1 MDVVALFFPFRRG
14 FGCIAKPTAA
24 HSPGCK
30 TRVILASPD
39 NCMQTPIFGHGSWF
53 LPGPYWD
60 NPAPTRPI
68 PLMNPP
74 MPGPY
79 LGEWM
84 APPIANPFAEN
95 AAFADYESHKH
106 GCKPKSAAKPK
117 QKRFTEREIEQANR
131 WHKTIDNFQRD
142 LDTLPYPGQRD
153 QEKTRR
159 NRRPDEYSI
168 DTVRTNRYTEVP
180 SPREASPPQGGTRG
194 RPETIESQNVGQRKR
209 AKVTRESKGQ
219 RGKRKT
225 MPSGDGASPTHE
237 RIQKKKKNITQP
249 VDPSPSLESTER
261 PQTEKK
267 QRERSVHLSPPSLSP
282 ERPQTQNVV
291 LSPEPLSPA
300 RTMSP
305 VSPGS
310 VPPRSEWDADPN
322 RMWDDDGNR
331 VYDGNRVWPDTPA
344 AMVLPEISGLREAE
358 LSRMENVIAEAKSA
372 VTRSI
377 EECTRRQLELAG
389 QLERTTARIC
399 ER

>member
-30 TRVILASPD
+30 TGVILASPD
-39 NCMQTPIFGHGSWF
+39 NGMQTPIFGHGQW
-53 LPGPYWD
+53 YWQVPWCD
-60 NPAPTRPI
+60 IPAPMTPI

-74 MPGPY
+74 MAGPY

-84 APPIANPFAEN
+84 VPPIANPIAEN
-95 AAFADYESHKH
+95 VVFADYESHKY
-106 GCKPKSAAKPK
+106 GCKPKSAAIPK
-117 QKRFTEREIEQANR
+117 RKRLTEREMQQANR
-131 WHKTIDNFQRD
+131 GRLTIEKFQRD
-142 LDTLPYPGQRD
+142 LEKLPNPGKRD

-159 NRRPDEYSI
+159 NRGPDQGSI
-168 DTVRTNRYTEVP
+168 YTVGTNRYTEVP
-180 SPREASPPQGGTRG
+180 SPREASPPQGGTMR
-194 RPETIESQNVGQRKR
+194 RPGTIESQNVGQRKR

-219 RGKRKT
+219 RGKQKN

-237 RIQKKKKNITQP
+237 RPQKKKMNITQP
-249 VDPSPSLESTER
+249 VDLSPSLESTER
-261 PQTEKK
+261 PQTQKN
-267 QRERSVHLSPPSLSP
+267 QLERSVALSPSSLSP

-305 VSPGS
+305 ESPRS
-310 VPPRSEWDADPN
+310 LPPGSEWDADPN
-322 RMWDDDGNR
+322 RMWDA
-331 VYDGNRVWPDTPA
+331 DGNRVWPDTPA

-372 VTRSI
+372 VNRSI

-389 QLERTTARIC
+389 EIERQTAQLLQCKLEL
-399 ER
+399 